1 MGRVLRREHEGKR
14 LVFAALLTTGMMALL
29 LALAALA
36 APSSAYAGE
45 MQGSGTADDPV
56 LIHNTEELVAWCNK
70 LNTMGK
76 DYERQQHARLMNDLT
91 SPGPDGT
98 EYGGAIDNS
107 IIGSMKHPDLQVA
120 EFDGNGH
127 LIELKLEGYSALFQT
142 GGQPGVGRTG
152 VTTIK
157 DLHIIGSVNYGF
169 SDGSSVGT
177 LFASIGKEGD
187 SSEDRRVEI
196 TDCTNQ
202 ANVQGSSSAG
212 GFIGSYYDTI
222 NGEGTIHIERCS
234 NFGEIQSSN
243 GHAGGLVGSLVE
255 YSSTIATSD
264 HKSCLEYCSNNGTVR
279 SMGGTFSTF
288 DDVNNED
295 KPKTIGGSAGGLV
308 GYLAYKS
315 SYVIIGNDYNQ
326 GEVYSASD
334 IGYSGGLVG
343 FADTSLANR
352 VVSACYNIGAIKT
365 DAKEAG
371 HAGGLFGYAWSRAL
385 EIKGC
390 ETLEGS
396 VPADAISGSTCNGE
410 IVRRISLDYTHGYT
424 DNDSDMCLDNG
435 YQVLEGVGVGRNVKV
450 ALINPMNSQH
460 ASDAYDHTYWN
471 TVFSSSN
478 ADAPSGYRLA
488 YWTREAPDA
497 NGTWS
502 KPPKEYKA
510 DPNDIHDRIY
520 GGEPVFYAYCEP
532 SSATVKFDLN
542 EPAGGYKCSL
552 DPKDVTKTYVKG
564 EPVGALPTATCVSN
578 SNKNDT
584 RAFLGWATK
593 PDGSDPQA
601 EWISANSDNLYHYV
615 KSREVTLY
623 AQWANTSLPF
633 DIYVQPENCVASAL
647 AEVVNQRIDFGFS
660 TTYPFDDAHRYSVQL
675 QYREDSDED
684 YKEVSDLLPSN
695 YNNRVYFTLDSV
707 DQTKGDY
714 RLKIDYYELD
724 NLMGSL
730 YTSSAN
736 IVLQIPQVKADLS
749 YIKLSK
755 DDIHGN
761 NSGTDEIMGTKAYD
775 LFGDIMGDLPLL
787 LGDTPSP
794 EDELEPNNYAYNVW
808 IEGGSIVPSKQYV
821 ADKGSFW
828 LAGQHLKEGQT
839 YQLCVARV
847 FHRPDVGGTYKGES
861 EPYCI
866 PFEVPYADTM
876 PASITTAKM
885 SGDDVVTPDEKPCSF
900 ESHTGI
906 ALNGEFNLVADL
918 KYDQPQ
924 PEGAVVHAQW
934 QYCKFGKGGWGW
946 TGVPENL
953 IEGSPYYI
961 AWSDDRKTARV
972 YTTLRAYEKLDE
984 CYFRVKVSTPTS
996 LTNAISDETS
1006 ELSVYLPTPK
1016 ITQEPTVTNDTQM
1029 NLAWEWRDGEGKPMD
1044 TGGFTV
1050 VIERQEPGAESWD
1063 EEKTAW
1069 TKDESY
1075 QISLDPQRKY
1085 RVCVRA
1091 ETASLK
1097 GDFTSHY
1104 EFKTAGQTGLT
1115 WDDSYCTAYLPSE
1128 QKNDKISVDY
1138 DWADYNDGNH
1148 AAEYVW
1154 YLSKDTEGGYDTF
1167 EPFAITD
1174 SDSMNFPDDF
1184 KVDNAW
1190 DPSEAKW
1197 VSVEARV
1204 WFLDRWGDR
1213 DYIIEDTKRWTP
1225 ALPVIHNTTEPRN
1238 LEVKDIGSHSATVC
1252 WDAPDE
1258 GMVREYEV
1266 RAGGHTLII
1275 PAVKGQTSYQATF
1288 SDLWADT
1295 SYYVSV
1301 STIDSRKKD
1310 STIATATYGE
1320 IRTLFSPEVGTW
1332 AATADKTAAAIGEE
1346 ITLSARYEADSGE
1359 FSTGAQL
1366 QWYSWREGEK
1376 DWKPE
1381 GDPVPLGD
1389 AGKDYTTTLKHTVNS
1404 GDYGRQW
1411 KLGVKATSPDEA
1423 VTGSSNVVTVSITPA
1438 TPTGVACETP
1448 TPTSIPVSW
1457 MPVVDAEGY
1466 QVKCA
1471 KLDADGKPVNATTYT
1486 VAANSLTPGAD
1497 GKLCYEVS
1505 GLEPSTTYQVSIAAF
1520 VHGVTG
1526 EFSAALNATTLAV
1539 PTIQTP
1545 EFQQVP
1551 KTAWV
1556 EAGADATFTA
1566 QASVSDGGAISYTW
1580 QRKGAGEQNFAPLA
1594 QSDKYVMS
1602 EDAGVATLT
1611 VKHVGA
1617 DDVAATF
1624 RCVATN
1630 SKDNQTA
1637 NAASPAAY
1645 LTVTPVAPTDAKAWA
1660 TSATTGEV
1668 TWTANGEVRRFE
1680 VMWQQLYGNGKTGPE
1695 YSKVVTIPDDTTQ
1708 GSCQLDGLAPNS
1720 GYYVE
1725 IKAAPQGGFIGKNEE
1740 AYTSFSTPHASALN
1754 AATVSSDKT
1763 LAKPGEEVTFKV
1775 ETNVDGQLS
1784 EKLEYRWQHNSFGE
1798 TWIDVEGEAGVN
1810 KELSVTAPEGGSIDS
1825 YRCIVTSTRTTA
1837 SVGSD
1842 TKSVTSSTG
1851 LLLTNVPVAQ
1861 PTQLAAE
1868 PGTTSAHLTWANN
1881 DARDVTYQVQY
1892 AEGPTPNVDAW
1903 QTVNNVGSST
1913 SCDVE
1918 GLKANAVY
1926 SWRVQAVVRDQLYSD
1941 WAQADTFTT
1950 LEEPSALATVVV
1962 TPRQGVAVAGSN
1974 KGVTYTAVTNI
1985 DNALNGESLSYQW
1998 QESATG
2004 ETWSDVQG
2012 ATTASF
2018 VANTSDTKPRSCQY
2032 RCVVTASKD
2041 GAALKAIIS
2050 DAVSFMTTAV
2060 PPTSLVAN
2068 KITAASADL
2077 SWEGSLVEG
2086 LSYRV
2091 LWRVSGAD
2099 AWTST
2104 PDLTKAAYTL
2114 KSLMP
2119 ATTYEWYVQVM
2130 DNGQVSARSA
2140 TSLFVTQS
2148 LSPVPQLTRVV
2159 VGPVD
2164 QTPSAGERAKLT
2176 AYTNVDDV
2184 ADATMTYKWEIR
2196 KLDSDPTNPDAWR
2209 TLEGKTT
2216 REIELGVATDGY
2228 VRCTVTYTPPTSVL
2242 AMSLDNPSVTSTNE
2256 ARVRV
2261 MPGVPSELTFDNLD
2275 KNAVDIHWTSGA
2287 GAETHDLVYRMLGS
2301 SEWTIVQELGY
2312 SDTTLDKLEPG
2323 TTYEW
2328 SVRSVAF
2335 SASGDPLCSDW
2346 VAGPPFTTLPEDI
2359 VFSRAEVT
2367 PSATSVMAGAD
2378 RTIALTATT
2387 NADADHEHLT
2397 YQWQHFN
2404 GSAWDPIENATAATL
2419 QVSAKDLTVGEHAYR
2434 CEVTATR
2441 EGVKPKT
2448 LTSNE
2453 SVVTVKP
2460 AAPTDLSVNDIQLV
2474 NPDMP
2479 SGQVQAMLSW
2489 KLGNAALPE
2498 GATFEVSYRK
2508 LAGDGAIRDGWTSKG
2523 LTVDNKNMTCQA
2535 ILEATD
2541 ITYQWRVRVVQNGV
2555 TSPWSAIDTFI
2566 TAVDQPAEKLT
2577 SVLVT
2582 PSDSLVSNEDVVLT
2596 ASTNV
2601 DDDSALTYQWQW
2613 CELATV
2619 DPRTAKEEDWTTID
2633 SATSKTVKL
2642 SGDDRN
2648 RFVRCTV
2655 TQVVDGKKKTVA
2667 SNPACVRTEPIA
2679 PYDTF
2684 SMLGTSGG
2692 STSGGITLGWKC
2704 KDVRA
2709 DKSQTNVIGYEVNY
2723 RKVGTSEWIEK
2734 ICATRNCELWSSVL
2748 EPDATYEWRV
2758 RTILSGDVG
2767 QKDLTKGGPHSDW
2780 VDGPVFTSP
2789 KVEVTPARAAAVI
2802 GSGRTLTFTP
2812 TLNDVITND
2821 RRNRT
2826 YQWQR
2831 YNGTKWEP
2839 VSGAISE
2846 TFSIVANDAT
2856 TAGTSRYRCVVTI
2869 QDSNIYNNV
2878 NVTSNEVTCTLAPAA
2893 PANLV
2898 ASDITSGEATLA
2910 WKWVQGGLQ
2919 AADEFKVL
2927 YRESG
2932 AKVWETATVAGD
2944 IREFA
2949 LEGLKPET
2957 IYEWRVQAAQNGV
2970 ESLPSSSNLFVTAS
2984 EHPALKLESVLVDP
2998 SDQAVAPGAQAT
3010 VKVTTNLDGMVDPG
3024 ELTYKWEKR
3033 ALDSDPNA
3041 SDAWKVIEDEKGSS
3055 VTSSVITSG
3064 FVRCT
3069 VTYTVNG
3076 SVVGTPVVSN
3086 QASVRVLPADAPTG
3100 LNVQDVGNTEAKL
3113 AWDDT
3118 LPTNGSFTLV
3128 YRAAGT
3134 EAWTTVPKLTVSP
3147 YTAQDLAPGTTYE
3160 WRMRS
3165 ESADGLTSEWVDGP
3179 RFTTTAQDAV
3189 LGEVEVAPQ
3198 RVDAVAGDS
3207 TLVSEFFAT
3216 VDGTAEGQ
3224 SLAYQWQVKRP
3235 DGWTNLPGETGER
3248 THLSVANLE
3257 AGEYSLRCVVTA
3269 TAPGGTS
3276 KTVESNQVAL
3286 VLSPATPS
3294 GLDVLDVTRD
3304 TATLAWTWAG
3314 PGTADS
3320 FNVRYHE
3327 EGASNADWVSVPA
3340 GSVDPVNMTCTIE
3353 GLAPGT
3359 SYEWLVQAVQGN
3371 QTSSW
3376 AAGGFVTQSGGSL
3389 KVARIWPP
3397 DVVVSAGEQAT
3408 FTAFTNLGNAEDIS
3422 YEWQHRALDSE
3433 DVDASWQTIPNATGR
3448 VLTLA
3453 ANTTGY
3459 VRCVATQAA
3468 PSTGAAVASNQA
3480 RVRVEPGAPSGLA
3493 VGEVGET
3500 HAVLSWAP
3508 ADVDGTAY
3516 TLAYRAHGSQ
3526 DWTEVTGLA
3535 EPSYDLAGLAP
3546 ETIYEWRVQA
3556 VVGAGEDALVTDW
3569 IDGPNFTTAVHES
3582 ELASVTATPRD
3593 AAAIAGCGRTVTFA
3607 ALTNVDDVAGETLT
3621 FQWQVDRSGTWT
3633 DLSGATGR
3641 ALDVT
3646 ADASRE
3652 AGTHGFRCVVTAMPA
3667 GGGQKIVASNEVTLT
3682 LAPPAPVLDKVE
3694 AGTDA
3699 ATLAWTWAGPGAVDS
3714 FNVAYREAGTEEWQS
3729 VDAAID
3735 AVNKTCAL
3743 TGLAPETAYEWR
3755 VQAVQNGVK
3764 SLWSPVGSFATLS
3777 DDPAPVLKRV
3787 VTAPLDQ
3794 TVAVG
3799 GQATLT
3805 AYTNLGDNADVTYAW
3820 ELRALDSTPDAWV
3833 TIDGATARSVTL
3845 PMGASGYVRCT
3856 ATYAPEG
3863 GELQTVISN
3872 QARVRVEPGVPSGL
3886 AVGEVGET
3894 HAVLSWAPA
3903 DVDGTAYTLA
3913 YRAHGSQ
3920 DWTEVTGLAEPSY
3933 DLAGLAPETIYE
3945 WRVQAVVGAGED
3957 ALVTDWIDGPSFTT
3971 LAPPEPQEYH
3981 VTAGANGTW
3990 KPGQPGLAFTI
4001 DAPRDKFLSLAVDG
4015 VELVQGTDYTVGE
4028 GSTVVMLSPDYLAN
4042 LAEGKHNLAA
4052 TFSDG
4057 AASTAFTVAP
4067 ADPGPT
4073 PNPPGPTPPD
4083 PTPTPNPSDPTP
4095 APAPDS
4101 GGKALAPTGDPLGAA
4116 LPLVGVLA
4124 VASVCAAIAAFAHKR
4139 RPVLKRNRRF

>member
-14 LVFAALLTTGMMALL
+14 LAFAALLSTGMMALL
-29 LALAALA
+29 LALAALV

-45 MQGSGTADDPV
+45 MQGTGTADDPV
-56 LIHNTEELVAWCNK
+56 LIHNTEELVAWCEM
-70 LNTMGK
+70 LNDMGK
-76 DYERQQHARLMNDLT
+76 DQERQQHARLMSDLT
-91 SPGPDGT
+91 APGPDGT
-98 EYGGAIDNS
+98 EYGGAVDNK
-107 IIGSMKHPDLQVA
+107 IIGRMKHPDLQVA

-152 VTTIK
+152 VTKIK
-157 DLHIIGSVNYGF
+157 DLHIIGSVNNGI
-169 SDGSSVGT
+169 SDGGSVGT

-187 SSEDRRVEI
+187 SSEDRRIEI

-202 ANVQGSSSAG
+202 ANVQGSSNAG
-212 GFIGSYYDTI
+212 GFIGSYYDNDYGKGSI
-222 NGEGTIHIERCS
+222 VIERCS

-255 YSSTIATSD
+255 YTSTPSTSD
-264 HKSCLEYCSNNGTVR
+264 YKSCLEYCSNNGAVK
-279 SMGGTFSTF
+279 SMGGSFSTY

-295 KPKTIGGSAGGLV
+295 KPEAIGGSAGGLV
-308 GYLAYKS
+308 GYLSYKS
-315 SYVIIGNDYNQ
+315 INVIIGNDYNQ
-326 GEVYSASD
+326 GEIYSASD

-343 FADTSLANR
+343 FADTALYKR
-352 VVSACYNIGAIKT
+352 TVSACYNTGAIKT

-371 HAGGLFGYAWSRAL
+371 HAGGLFGYALPRAF
-385 EIKGC
+385 EIKMC
-390 ETLEGS
+390 QTLEGS

-410 IVRRISLDYTHGYT
+410 IVRRIDIEYGNGYI
-424 DNDSDMCLDNG
+424 DNDSDMYLDNG
-435 YQVLEGVGVGRNVKV
+435 YQVLNGAGVGRSVKV
-450 ALINPMNSQH
+450 TLINPMNSQH
-460 ASDAYDHTYWN
+460 ASDAYDNTYWN

-502 KPPKEYKA
+502 EPPKEYKA

-532 SSATVKFDLN
+532 SSATVKLDLN
-542 EPAGGYKCSL
+542 KPAGGYTCSL

-633 DIYVQPENCVASAL
+633 DIFTQPENCVASAL

-660 TTYPFDDAHRYSVQL
+660 TTYPFDSAHRYSVQL

-684 YKEVSDLLPSN
+684 YKEVTDLLPSN

-707 DQTKGDY
+707 EQTKGDY

-755 DDIHGN
+755 DDIYGN

-821 ADKGSFW
+821 ADKGSFR

-839 YQLCVARV
+839 YQLCVARA

-876 PASITTAKM
+876 PASITAAKM
-885 SGDDVVTPDEKPCSF
+885 SGDDVVTPDNKPCSF

-906 ALNGEFNLVADL
+906 AINGDFNLVADL

-946 TGVPENL
+946 ADVPENL

-1029 NLAWEWRDGEGKPMD
+1029 NLAWEWRDGAGKPMD

-1075 QISLDPQRKY
+1075 QTTLDPQRTY

-1091 ETASLK
+1091 ETTSLES
-1097 GDFTSHY
+1097 DYTSHC
-1104 EFKTAGQTGLT
+1104 EFVTAGETGLT
-1115 WDDSYCTAYLPSE
+1115 WDDSYCTAYLSSE
-1128 QKNDKISVDY
+1128 QKSDKISVDY
-1138 DWADYNDGNH
+1138 DWASYNDGKHVAQYTWKLNRDKNDERGYEH
-1148 AAEYVW
+1148 FETFAT
-1154 YLSKDTEGGYDTF
+1154 TE
-1167 EPFAITD
+1167 
-1174 SDSMNFPDDF
+1174 SDSVVFPDDF
-1184 KVDNAW
+1184 MNDKKW
-1190 DPSEAKW
+1190 DPMEAWW

-1204 WFLDRWGDR
+1204 WALDDEGNLDHIV
-1213 DYIIEDTKRWTP
+1213 DSIKRTP

-1275 PAVKGQTSYQATF
+1275 PAVKGKTSYQATF
-1288 SDLWADT
+1288 NDLWADT
-1295 SYYVSV
+1295 SYSVSV

-1320 IRTLFSPEVGTW
+1320 IRTLSSPEVGTW
-1332 AATADKTAAAIGEE
+1332 AATADKTAATIGD
-1346 ITLSARYEADSGE
+1346 IVTLSALYEAGSGE
-1359 FSTGAQL
+1359 FSSGAQL
-1366 QWYSWREGEK
+1366 QWYSWREGDA

-1381 GDPVPLGD
+1381 GTPVTFD
-1389 AGKDYTTTLKHTVNS
+1389 DDDESCTVTQPHMVS
-1404 GDYGRQW
+1404 SEDYGRQW

-1438 TPTGVACETP
+1438 TPTGVACDTP

-1457 MPVVDAEGY
+1457 MPVADAEGY
-1466 QVKCA
+1466 QIECVKQ
-1471 KLDADGKPVNATTYT
+1471 DADGNPVNATTYT
-1486 VAANSLTPGAD
+1486 VAASSLTPGAD

-1505 GLEPSTTYQVSIAAF
+1505 GLEPSTAYQVSIAAF

-1526 EFSAALNATTLAV
+1526 EFSAAVKATTLAV

-1566 QASVSDGGAISYTW
+1566 QAKVNDEGTITYAW

-1630 SKDNQTA
+1630 SKDNQKA
-1637 NAASPAAY
+1637 NAVSPVAY

-1668 TWTANGEVRRFE
+1668 TWTANGEVRRF
-1680 VMWQQLYGNGKTGPE
+1680 VVTWHQIYSNGDPGPE
-1695 YSKVVTIPDDTTQ
+1695 YSKVVTISSDTTQ
-1708 GSCQLDGLAPNS
+1708 GSCQLDGLVPNS

-1725 IKAAPQGGFIGKNEE
+1725 IKAAPQGGFIGKNDVSG
-1740 AYTSFSTPHASALN
+1740 TSFSTPHASELN
-1754 AATVSSDKT
+1754 AATVSPDKT
-1763 LAKPGEEVTFKV
+1763 LVKPGEEVTFEV
-1775 ETNVDGQLS
+1775 ATNVDGVLP

-1798 TWIDVEGEAGVN
+1798 TWIDVEGEAGAK
-1810 KELSVTAPEGGSIDS
+1810 KELSVTAPEGGSIDG
-1825 YRCIVTSTRTTA
+1825 YRCIVTSTRTTFDKYGKE
-1837 SVGSD
+1837 VGSD

-1851 LLLTNVPVAQ
+1851 LLLTSVPVAQ

-1868 PGTTSAHLTWANN
+1868 PGTTSAHLTWASN

-1918 GLKANAVY
+1918 GLKANTVY

-1974 KGVTYTAVTNI
+1974 KGVAYTAVTNI
-1985 DNALNGESLSYQW
+1985 DNALNGETLSYQW
-1998 QESATG
+1998 QENATG
-2004 ETWSDVQG
+2004 EVWRDVPD
-2012 ATTASF
+2012 ATEASF
-2018 VANTSDTKPRSCQY
+2018 VADTSDTKPRSCQY

-2041 GAALKAIIS
+2041 SAALKTITS
-2050 DAVSFMTTAV
+2050 DSVSFMTTAV

-2068 KITAASADL
+2068 NITAATADL
-2077 SWEGSLVEG
+2077 SWKGSLVKG

-2091 LWRVSGAD
+2091 LWRVSGTD

-2104 PDLTKAAYTL
+2104 PDLTEATYTL
-2114 KSLMP
+2114 SSLMP

-2130 DNGQVSARSA
+2130 DSGQVSARSA

-2164 QTPSAGERAKLT
+2164 QTPSAGEQAKLT

-2196 KLDSDPTNPDAWR
+2196 NLDSDPKDSNAWR
-2209 TLEGKTT
+2209 TLDDKTT
-2216 REIELGVATDGY
+2216 REITLPAYTDGY
-2228 VRCTVTYTPPTSVL
+2228 VRCTVTYTPPVSVL
-2242 AMSLDNPSVTSTNE
+2242 AMPLDNTSVTSTNE

-2261 MPGVPSELTFDNLD
+2261 MPTAPSDLKVTYLGKTD
-2275 KNAVDIHWTSGA
+2275 ADISWTPNA
-2287 GAETHDLVYRMLGS
+2287 GAQTHDLVYRMLGS
-2301 SEWTIVQELGY
+2301 SEWTIEQRLGY
-2312 SDTTLDKLEPG
+2312 SNLYLDDLEPG

-2328 SVRSVAF
+2328 RVRSVAF

-2346 VAGPPFTTLPEDI
+2346 VVGPLFTTNPEDI
-2359 VFSRAEVT
+2359 VFSQVEVT

-2378 RTIALTATT
+2378 RIVTLTAKT
-2387 NADADHEHLT
+2387 NADVAHEQLT
-2397 YQWQHFN
+2397 YQWQRFN
-2404 GSAWDPIENATAATL
+2404 GSAWEAVENATAATL
-2419 QVSAKDLTVGEHAYR
+2419 QVFAKDLTVGEHAYR

-2441 EGVKPKT
+2441 VGVEPKT

-2460 AAPTDLSVNDIQLV
+2460 AAPTDLFVNDIQLV
-2474 NPDMP
+2474 DPDMP
-2479 SGQVQAMLSW
+2479 SGQVKATFHW
-2489 KLGNAALPE
+2489 TLGNAALPE

-2508 LAGDGAIRDGWTSKG
+2508 LAGPGAIRGGWTSKG

-2555 TSPWSAIDTFI
+2555 TSPWSAVDTFI
-2566 TAVDQPAEKLT
+2566 TAVDQPAEDLT
-2577 SVLVT
+2577 SVLVA
-2582 PSDSLVSNEDVVLT
+2582 PSDSLVSNEDVILT

-2619 DPRTAKEEDWTTID
+2619 DPHSENTKWQTMEDK
-2633 SATSKTVKL
+2633 TSKELTL
-2642 SGDDRN
+2642 SGADRN

-2655 TQVVDGKKKTVA
+2655 TQTVDGASKTVA

-2679 PYDTF
+2679 PHDTF
-2684 SMLGTSGG
+2684 SILGTK
-2692 STSGGITLGWKC
+2692 GGITLGWDC
-2704 KDVRA
+2704 DDVRA
-2709 DKSQTNVIGYEVNY
+2709 NKAQKNVIGYEVNY

-2734 ICATRNCELWSSVL
+2734 ICATQYCELFASVL

-2758 RTILSGDVG
+2758 RTLLSGDVG

-2780 VDGPVFTSP
+2780 ADGPVFTSP

-2802 GSGRTLTFTP
+2802 GSGRTLTFTATP
-2812 TLNDVITND
+2812 NDVITND
-2821 RRNRT
+2821 SRDET

-2839 VSGAISE
+2839 VSGAESK

-2856 TAGTSRYRCVVTI
+2856 TAGTNKYRCVVTI
-2869 QDSNIYNNV
+2869 QDNNELNNV

-2893 PANLV
+2893 PASLA
-2898 ASDITSGEATLA
+2898 ASDITSGEATLTWGWA
-2910 WKWVQGGLQ
+2910 QGGLQ
-2919 AADEFKVL
+2919 EADEFKVL

-2932 AKVWETATVAGD
+2932 AKVWETATVSGGA
-2944 IREFA
+2944 RQLV

-2957 IYEWRVQAAQNGV
+2957 IYEWRVQAVQNGV

-3010 VKVTTNLDGMVDPG
+3010 VKATTNLDGMVHDG
-3024 ELTYKWEKR
+3024 ELTYVWEKR

-3041 SDAWKVIEDEKGSS
+3041 PGAWQEIEGQTGNR

-3076 SVVGTPVVSN
+3076 SVVGSPVVSN

-3100 LNVQDVGNTEAKL
+3100 LEVKDVGNTKATL
-3113 AWDDT
+3113 AWGGT

-3134 EAWTTVPKLTVSP
+3134 EAWTTVPKLTASS

-3165 ESADGLTSEWVDGP
+3165 ESADGLTSEWADGP
-3179 RFTTTAQDAV
+3179 RFTTTAQDAK
-3189 LGEVEVAPQ
+3189 L
-3198 RVDAVAGDS
+3198 
-3207 TLVSEFFAT
+3207 
-3216 VDGTAEGQ
+3216 
-3224 SLAYQWQVKRP
+3224 
-3235 DGWTNLPGETGER
+3235 
-3248 THLSVANLE
+3248 
-3257 AGEYSLRCVVTA
+3257 
-3269 TAPGGTS
+3269 
-3276 KTVESNQVAL
+3276 
-3286 VLSPATPS
+3286 
-3294 GLDVLDVTRD
+3294 
-3304 TATLAWTWAG
+3304 
-3314 PGTADS
+3314 
-3320 FNVRYHE
+3320 
-3327 EGASNADWVSVPA
+3327 
-3340 GSVDPVNMTCTIE
+3340 
-3353 GLAPGT
+3353 
-3359 SYEWLVQAVQGN
+3359 
-3371 QTSSW
+3371 
-3376 AAGGFVTQSGGSL
+3376 
-3389 KVARIWPP
+3389 
-3397 DVVVSAGEQAT
+3397 
-3408 FTAFTNLGNAEDIS
+3408 
-3422 YEWQHRALDSE
+3422 
-3433 DVDASWQTIPNATGR
+3433 
-3448 VLTLA
+3448 
-3453 ANTTGY
+3453 
-3459 VRCVATQAA
+3459 
-3468 PSTGAAVASNQA
+3468 
-3480 RVRVEPGAPSGLA
+3480 
-3493 VGEVGET
+3493 
-3500 HAVLSWAP
+3500 
-3508 ADVDGTAY
+3508 
-3516 TLAYRAHGSQ
+3516 
-3526 DWTEVTGLA
+3526 
-3535 EPSYDLAGLAP
+3535 
-3546 ETIYEWRVQA
+3546 
-3556 VVGAGEDALVTDW
+3556 
-3569 IDGPNFTTAVHES
+3569 
-3582 ELASVTATPRD
+3582 
-3593 AAAIAGCGRTVTFA
+3593 
-3607 ALTNVDDVAGETLT
+3607 
-3621 FQWQVDRSGTWT
+3621 
-3633 DLSGATGR
+3633 
-3641 ALDVT
+3641 
-3646 ADASRE
+3646 
-3652 AGTHGFRCVVTAMPA
+3652 
-3667 GGGQKIVASNEVTLT
+3667 
-3682 LAPPAPVLDKVE
+3682 
-3694 AGTDA
+3694 
-3699 ATLAWTWAGPGAVDS
+3699 
-3714 FNVAYREAGTEEWQS
+3714 
-3729 VDAAID
+3729 
-3735 AVNKTCAL
+3735 
-3743 TGLAPETAYEWR
+3743 
-3755 VQAVQNGVK
+3755 
-3764 SLWSPVGSFATLS
+3764 
-3777 DDPAPVLKRV
+3777 
-3787 VTAPLDQ
+3787 
-3794 TVAVG
+3794 
-3799 GQATLT
+3799 
-3805 AYTNLGDNADVTYAW
+3805 
-3820 ELRALDSTPDAWV
+3820 
-3833 TIDGATARSVTL
+3833 
-3845 PMGASGYVRCT
+3845 
-3856 ATYAPEG
+3856 
-3863 GELQTVISN
+3863 
-3872 QARVRVEPGVPSGL
+3872 
-3886 AVGEVGET
+3886 
-3894 HAVLSWAPA
+3894 
-3903 DVDGTAYTLA
+3903 
-3913 YRAHGSQ
+3913 
-3920 DWTEVTGLAEPSY
+3920 
-3933 DLAGLAPETIYE
+3933 
-3945 WRVQAVVGAGED
+3945 
-3957 ALVTDWIDGPSFTT
+3957 
-3971 LAPPEPQEYH
+3971 
-3981 VTAGANGTW
+3981 
-3990 KPGQPGLAFTI
+3990 
-4001 DAPRDKFLSLAVDG
+4001 
-4015 VELVQGTDYTVGE
+4015 
-4028 GSTVVMLSPDYLAN
+4028 
-4042 LAEGKHNLAA
+4042 
-4052 TFSDG
+4052 
-4057 AASTAFTVAP
+4057 
-4067 ADPGPT
+4067 
-4073 PNPPGPTPPD
+4073 
-4083 PTPTPNPSDPTP
+4083 
-4095 APAPDS
+4095 
-4101 GGKALAPTGDPLGAA
+4101 
-4116 LPLVGVLA
+4116 
-4124 VASVCAAIAAFAHKR
+4124 
-4139 RPVLKRNRRF
+4139 